1 MTLTCMFIFCSFT
14 EHTNKTARYIMK
26 HLYLIIFL
34 LITGTLAGQE
44 NKELI
49 NNFIKNRHNI
59 LYWQITYETELSQAE
74 LVDAIIE
81 SGYYE
86 EIDVAG
92 EKVVCVLRPYKVNF
106 EQYGYS
112 GLESSS
118 YLAQSLITGT
128 VIFEYKSGRYRVT
141 IKNINLIDNTED
153 AHGIVS
159 PLESLVLNRQQ
170 DIKFQFFKNGS
181 DILNR
186 DFSVKTS
193 FQNQANSW

>member
-1 MTLTCMFIFCSFT
+1 
-14 EHTNKTARYIMK
+14 MK
-26 HLYLIIFL
+26 HLYLIICL
-34 LITGTLAGQE
+34 LIAGTLTGQE

-59 LYWQITYETELSQAE
+59 LYWQITYETELSQGE
-74 LVDAIIE
+74 LLDAIIE

-86 EIDVAG
+86 EIDVTG
-92 EKVVCVLRPYKVNF
+92 DRVVCVLRPYKVNF

-118 YLAQSLITGT
+118 YIAQSLITGT
-128 VIFEYKSGRYRVT
+128 VIFDYKSGRYRAT
-141 IKNINLIDNTED
+141 IKNIKLIDNTED
-153 AHGIVS
+153 ARGIVN
-159 PLESLVLNRQQ
+159 PLEFWVLNRQQ

-193 FQNQANSW
+193 FQKVENGW